1 MSAPSRLRY
10 EVRAELSAGGRAVV
24 QAGSTAISF
33 DASAEPESAL
43 PGPADLLAAALAACL
58 SKNIERF
65 SHILEFR
72 YRRAMVR
79 VEVERQQSPPRIA
92 RSHYVIQID
101 TEESDRR
108 LELLHLNLRR
118 HGTISNTLAASGELS
133 GELTRWGDPSEP
145 G

>member
-1 MSAPSRLRY
+1 MSAPGRLRY
-10 EVRAELSAGGRAVV
+10 EVRAELSAGGQAVV

-33 DASAEPESAL
+33 DASAESESAL

-72 YRRAMVR
+72 YRWATIQ

-92 RSHYVIQID
+92 RSHYLIQIE

-118 HGTISNTLAASGELS
+118 HGTITNTLAASGDLS
-133 GELTRWGDPSEP
+133 GELTRWRDPAEQ